1 MQQIVSRLVSATKTF
16 ELGPERI
23 RAVRGVSLS
32 ISNGETLGI
41 IGPSGAGKTTLL
53 RLIAALETPS
63 SGDVFFLERNVKDL
77 KPDERRRLRLEKMGY
92 VFQQLKL
99 LPTLSALE
107 NVELPMALSSKTAN
121 EQRSKAMQLLDS
133 VGLNGKEHRKPDKLS
148 LGEQQRVAVARAL
161 ANNPGLILADEPT
174 SQLDSTTGRKV
185 IDLLLELSEK
195 SSAIVIATHDQGLA
209 SGLKKT
215 YEMRDGVLA

>member
-1 MQQIVSRLVSATKTF
+1 MAQTVSRLVSASKTF

-23 RAVRGVSLS
+23 RAVQEVSLS
-32 ISNGETLGI
+32 ISSGETLGI

-63 SGDVFFLERNVKDL
+63 SGDVFFLEHNVKDL
-77 KPDERRRLRLEKMGY
+77 KPTERRRFRLEKMGY

-107 NVELPMALSSKTAN
+107 NVELPMALSSKTGD
-121 EQRSKAMQLLDS
+121 EQRSRAMQLLDS
-133 VGLNGKEHRKPDKLS
+133 VGLGGKEHRRPEKLS

-161 ANNPGLILADEPT
+161 VNNPELILADEPT

-185 IDLLLELSEK
+185 IDLLLELGDK
-195 SSAIVIATHDQGLA
+195 NSAIVIATHDRELA
-209 SGLKKT
+209 SSLKKT
-215 YEMRDGVLA
+215 YEMRDGSLA